1 MARMKS
7 SLIWVLGGAVVV
19 LAYVIGVQAA
29 ALFERWNLSRNED
42 QYHAQAVE
50 QTASILRQMGTIE
63 VGDTLPNFPFEDID
77 GKVRLLS
84 EVVTDKTLI
93 TYVER
98 GCDAC
103 LLQLERLK
111 QAANGQADYD
121 HILLIASAN
130 PVHMQKLRVDYGL
143 GCVILYDE
151 ERRFGSLLKIQSF
164 PFNLVVNRQRVI
176 EAIHANVLL
185 PNNYERFFEEAL
197 TVIGKAPC
205 PADVHICRFNG
216 AVPDMAIAS

>member
-1 MARMKS
+1 MVRMKS
-7 SLIWVLGGAVVV
+7 SLIWFLGGAVVV

-29 ALFERWNLSRNED
+29 ALFKRWHLSRNAD

-63 VGDTLPNFPFEDID
+63 ICDTLPNFPFEDID

-93 TYVER
+93 TYLER

-103 LLQLERLK
+103 LVELERLK
-111 QAANGQADYD
+111 QAANGQADYE
-121 HILLIASAN
+121 HILLITSAN
-130 PVHMQKLRVDYGL
+130 PVHMQKLRAEYGL

-151 ERRFGSLLKIQSF
+151 ERRFGSMLKISGF

-176 EAIHANVLL
+176 EAIYANVLL
-185 PNNYERFFEEAL
+185 PDDYERFFESIQ
-197 TVIGKAPC
+197 TVTP
-205 PADVHICRFNG
+205 RLERG
-216 AVPDMAIAS
+216 AQSSQTGHRGAGLSERM

>member
-1 MARMKS
+1 
-7 SLIWVLGGAVVV
+7 
-19 LAYVIGVQAA
+19 
-29 ALFERWNLSRNED
+29 LSRNAD
-42 QYHAQAVE
+42 QYRTQASE
-50 QTASILRQMGTIE
+50 QTEAVLKQMGTIK

-93 TYVER
+93 TYLER

-103 LLQLERLK
+103 LLELERLK
-111 QAANGQADYD
+111 QAASGQDDYE
-121 HILLIASAN
+121 HILLITSAN
-130 PVHMQKLRVDYGL
+130 PVHMQKLRAEYGL

-176 EAIHANVLL
+176 EAIHANTLL
-185 PNNYERFFEEAL
+185 PDDYERFFNETRA
-197 TVIGKAPC
+197 VIGVVP
-205 PADVHICRFNG
+205 HSS
-216 AVPDMAIAS
+216 AVGGSVTS

>member
-1 MARMKS
+1 M
-7 SLIWVLGGAVVV
+7 
-19 LAYVIGVQAA
+19 
-29 ALFERWNLSRNED
+29 SRNAD
-42 QYHAQAVE
+42 QYHAQAAE
-50 QTASILRQMGTIE
+50 QTASVLKQMGTIE

-103 LLQLERLK
+103 LTELERLK

-121 HILLIASAN
+121 HILLITSAN
-130 PVHMQKLRVDYGL
+130 PLHMQKLRAEYGL

-151 ERRFGSLLKIQSF
+151 ERRYGSLLKISSF

-176 EAIHANVLL
+176 EAIHANILL
-185 PNNYERFFEEAL
+185 PEDYERFFDEARA
-197 TVIGKAPC
+197 VIGMAPC
-205 PADVHICRFNG
+205 PADACPRLDRGSSSAGSMALCRTWL
-216 AVPDMAIAS
+216 

>member
-19 LAYVIGVQAA
+19 LAYVLAVQAFT
-29 ALFERWNLSRNED
+29 LYEKWNLSRNAD
-42 QYHAQAVE
+42 QYRTQASE
-50 QTASILRQMGTIE
+50 QTAAILRQMGTIE
-63 VGDTLPNFPFEDID
+63 IGDTLPNFPFEDID

-93 TYVER
+93 TYIQPD
-98 GCDAC
+98 CDAC
-103 LLQLERLK
+103 LIELERLK
-111 QAANGQADYD
+111 QAAKSQTDYA
-121 HILLIASAN
+121 HILLITSAN
-130 PVHMQKLRVDYGL
+130 PVHMQKLRADYGL

-176 EAIHANVLL
+176 EAIRANTLL
-185 PNNYERFFEEAL
+185 PDDYERFFDQAQ
-197 TVIGKAPC
+197 TVTPAKA
-205 PADVHICRFNG
+205 G
-216 AVPDMAIAS
+216 AQSIRTGQKKTCLDQKV